1 MTKSDR
7 ENKMME
13 SLIRS
18 VIDIYGALNLIM
30 ASTKDE
36 DLKADLRE
44 KSDSLSKHLD
54 SVIENMFEP
63 D

>member
-1 MTKSDR
+1 
-7 ENKMME
+7 MME